1 MLLPPLAGVPIILCN
16 MLLQSIFSVWC
27 IRFYIR
33 RFRSKFRHVRLWRYC
48 DERQVEASWTA
59 GSGKRRADDWPVRG
73 MHAGCFAAS
82 YPQAIEI
89 DEMNKMA
96 SLKRRKPESLLIQA
110 F

>member
-16 MLLQSIFSVWC
+16 MILQSIVLVRC

-33 RFRSKFRHVRLWRYC
+33 RFRSKFRHLRIWQYR
-48 DERQVEASWTA
+48 DERQVEASRPV
-59 GSGKRRADDWPVRG
+59 GSGQRCADDWPVRG

-82 YPQAIEI
+82 YPQTIEI
-89 DEMNKMA
+89 YEMNKMA

>member
-16 MLLQSIFSVWC
+16 MILQSIVLVRC

-33 RFRSKFRHVRLWRYC
+33 RFRSKFRHLRLWRYR
-48 DERQVEASWTA
+48 DERQVEASRPA
-59 GSGKRRADDWPVRG
+59 GSGQRCADDWPVRG

-89 DEMNKMA
+89 YEMNKMA

-110 F
+110 S